1 MSIPGSFHQQY
12 PVIAALGKAL
22 EQRLKEA
29 VLHDTYSLSKE
40 ELVVVFQL
48 PRSFLTLK
56 ILQRYRS
63 CFLLF
68 ETYEP
73 EKGSN
78 AQPCFT
84 DVHRQS
90 VTAVEQHKGTRSF
103 ALHFAQ
109 GYQLVF
115 KLYDSLV
122 NVVLYKDGTPVD
134 LFRKSITA
142 DWETPLANV
151 VKAGEEQSTA
161 QHFYIYKRVH
171 THPYYFTIAPAGDEL
186 IYESENVI
194 EALHEFGRLCLG
206 YYHFGQL
213 KQSAETRL
221 RDEIKKLTALV
232 VRTSGELVRLEK
244 QTTPEE
250 IANIIMA
257 NLHAIPPQLSSVD
270 LYDFYHD
277 QTVSIKLKKE
287 LNAQQNAAY
296 YYRKAKNSRIET
308 EQLQQKLTDT
318 EQRISQLTAGLETVK
333 QANSMKELK
342 PFLPKEKKQQQQSPF
357 RQFEYEG
364 FQIWVGKSA
373 ANNDELTM
381 KHAHKNDLWL
391 HAKDVAGS
399 HVVIKWKPGQ
409 EFPVRVIERAAEI
422 AAYYSKLKGSTL
434 VPVAYTLKKFVRKPK
449 GAEPG
454 AVVVDKEEVMMV
466 EPRI

>member
-22 EQRLKEA
+22 EQRLQGA
-29 VLHDTYSLSKE
+29 VLHDAYSLSKE
-40 ELVVVFQL
+40 ELVVVFQ
-48 PRSFLTLK
+48 FTDAFFALK

-78 AQPCFT
+78 AQPCFA
-84 DVHRQS
+84 DVYDQS
-90 VTAVEQHKGTRSF
+90 VTGIEQHKGTRSF
-103 ALHFAQ
+103 AFHFAKN
-109 GYQLVF
+109 YQLVF
-115 KLYDSLV
+115 KLYDALV
-122 NVVLYKDGTPVD
+122 NVVLFKNGVPVD

-142 DWETPLANV
+142 DWETPLADV
-151 VKAGEEQSTA
+151 IKPGEEQPVA
-161 QHFYIYKRVH
+161 KHFYIYKRVH
-171 THPYYFTIAPAGDEL
+171 THPYYFTIVPAGDEL
-186 IYESENVI
+186 IYESGNVI
-194 EALHEFGRLCLG
+194 EALHEFSRLCLG

-213 KQSAETRL
+213 RQSAETRL
-221 RDEIKKLTALV
+221 HDEIKKLSALV
-232 VRTSGELVRLEK
+232 ARTHSELARLEK

-250 IANIIMA
+250 IANIIME
-257 NLHAIPPQLSSVD
+257 NLHAIPPQLGSID

-277 QTVSIKLKKE
+277 QTVSVKLKKE

-308 EQLQQKLTDT
+308 EQLQQKLADT
-318 EQRISQLTAGLETVK
+318 EQRIAELTAGLETVK

-342 PFLPKEKKQQQQSPF
+342 PFLPKEKKQQQQFPF
-357 RQFEYEG
+357 RQFEFEG

-391 HAKDVAGS
+391 HAKDVGGS

-409 EFPVRVIERAAEI
+409 EFPSRVIERAAEI

-434 VPVAYTLKKFVRKPK
+434 VPVAYTSRKYVRKPK

-454 AVVVDKEEVMMV
+454 AVVVDKEEVIMV
-466 EPRI
+466 EPKI